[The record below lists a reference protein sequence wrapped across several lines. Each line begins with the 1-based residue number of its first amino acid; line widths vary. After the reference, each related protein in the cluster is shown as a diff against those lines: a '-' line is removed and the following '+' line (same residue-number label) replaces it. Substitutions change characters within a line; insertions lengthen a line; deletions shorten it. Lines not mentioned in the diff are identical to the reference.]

1 MSQALHLF
9 EAFGVELEYMLV
21 DRDTLDVRPITDE
34 ILKAIAG
41 SYESEIERGVLCWSN
56 ELVLHVIELKT
67 NGPMGF
73 ADLSRSFADDV
84 REINKLAAAHNALL
98 MPSAMHPW
106 MNPKIEMKLWPH
118 EYSPV
123 YESFDRIFGCEGHG
137 WSNLQSTH
145 LNLPFNGDDE
155 FGRLHAAIR
164 LILPILPAL
173 AASSPIVEGAFSPQF
188 DARLEYYRHNARKL
202 PLVSGRVIP
211 EPAYTAQAYDE
222 MIFQPLYRAIAPHDP
237 DGILQYEWLN
247 ARGAI
252 ARFDRGAI
260 EIRLL
265 DVQECPAA
273 DLAIVQLIVAVLEDL
288 VSERWSTF
296 EQQAAMSVDALQPI
310 LLSCI
315 EDADEAAINDTAYLK
330 LFGYQSGG
338 PVAAAALWRYLCNMA
353 LESRPHL
360 VEPLRPAREIFRHG
374 CLSRRIRR
382 AVGPQPSRERIAKVY
397 RRLCDCLANNEMFIG
412 PVV

>member
-1 MSQALHLF
+1 MDQPLHLF
-9 EAFGVELEYMLV
+9 QAFGVELEYMLV
-21 DRDTLDVRPITDE
+21 DRDSLDVRPITDE

-41 SYESEIERGVLCWSN
+41 SYEAEIERGVLCWSN

-73 ADLSRSFADDV
+73 AELSRSLADDV
-84 REINKLAAAHNALL
+84 RAINELAAQHNAML
-98 MPSAMHPW
+98 MPTAMHPW
-106 MNPKIEMKLWPH
+106 MNPERDTKLWPH
-118 EYSPV
+118 EYSAV
-123 YESFDRIFGCEGHG
+123 YESFDRIFGCQGHG

-145 LNLPFNGDDE
+145 LNLPFCGDEE

-173 AASSPIVEGAFSPQF
+173 AASSPIVEGNYAEQL
-188 DARLEYYRHNARKL
+188 DARLEFYRHNARKL

-211 EPAYTAQAYDE
+211 EPAFSTTAYDE
-222 MIFQPLYRAIAPHDP
+222 MIFQPLYRAIAPQDP
-237 DGILQYEWLN
+237 DGILQHEWLN

-288 VSERWSTF
+288 VSERWSTI
-296 EQQAAMSVDALQPI
+296 EQQSQANIDALEPI
-310 LLSCI
+310 LLACI
-315 EDADEAAINDTAYLK
+315 ERADDTAINDTDYLR
-330 LFGYQSGG
+330 LFGYKSGG
-338 PVAAAALWRYLCNMA
+338 PVAASALWRHLCNA
-353 LESRPHL
+353 VLETRPQL
-360 VEPLRPAREIFRHG
+360 IEPLQPIRNIFRHG
-374 CLSRRIRR
+374 CLARRIRR
-382 AVGPQPSRERIAKVY
+382 AVGATPRRSRIEKVY
-397 RRLCDCLANNEMFIG
+397 RRMTECLANNEMFLG
-412 PVV
+412 QVV